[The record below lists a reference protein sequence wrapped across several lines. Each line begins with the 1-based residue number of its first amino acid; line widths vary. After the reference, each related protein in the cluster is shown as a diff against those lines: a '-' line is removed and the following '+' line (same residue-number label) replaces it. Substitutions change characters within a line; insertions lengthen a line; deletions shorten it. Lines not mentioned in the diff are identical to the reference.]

1 MTLLISEDLRNLICE
16 ELAPLQLTN
25 FYFALL
31 PANFD
36 QAKAFN
42 SKFKRV
48 AKLRSVLASSK
59 PVFYYRDFYHRRLS
73 HHDDHLKVYRRAS
86 PQKQFRLW
94 PAKALAPKMRPIL
107 AQQLDRLN
115 ANSRFRI
122 VLQINQELLLFF
134 HGFSALDESKL
145 QTAIDHFSRLDTFV
159 HLSFRISHIYRQPLS
174 PMTNF
179 AIISPLSVKVLK
191 LAAYGFSSQ
200 EIASQLHLSERGVNY
215 HIDRSR
221 ELLGAKNRIH
231 LISLAHRQG
240 II

>member
-16 ELAPLQLTN
+16 ELAPLELTN

-31 PANFD
+31 PANYE
-36 QAKAFN
+36 QAMASN
-42 SKFKRV
+42 SKFKSI
-48 AKLRSVLASSK
+48 AKLRSVLASSE
-59 PVFYYRDFYHRRLS
+59 PVFYYRDFYLSRLKR
-73 HHDDHLKVYRRAS
+73 HDDTFKRPNRIP

-94 PAKALAPKMRPIL
+94 PTKVLAPKMRPIL
-107 AQQLDRLN
+107 AQQLERLG
-115 ANSRFRI
+115 ANSRFSMI
-122 VLQINQELLLFF
+122 LQIDEELMLFF

-159 HLSFRISHIYRQPLS
+159 HLCFRISHIYRQPLS

-191 LAAYGFSSQ
+191 LAADGFSSQ